1 MINKGAFTFYKAFKY
16 TVPEREDCGA
26 SYLRLQKGRCIMS
39 KKLKFAVVGGDA
51 RQIQLAAL
59 LAEGGHDVYAFALD
73 RAEPLGDVICGG
85 DISRLS
91 EKFDCVVLPIP
102 LRADEEHLNAP
113 LSSYQYLIDDI
124 FSVLPT
130 GQTVIAGKV
139 DNSLFAKAG
148 RSGIR
153 LYDYLE
159 REDFTVMN
167 SIPTAEGAIEVAMR
181 ELDETLNRKKCL
193 VIGFGHIGKLL
204 CHYLAGLGVRV
215 TASARKFGD
224 LAWISAYG
232 YNAIETAFVKN
243 SLSEFDII
251 FNTVP
256 ALVLDEDALKRIK
269 PAALVCDLA
278 SKPGGVDFNVA
289 KQLGIHTVWALSL
302 PGKCAPMSA
311 AAAMRDTIYNILD
324 EWGN

>member
-1 MINKGAFTFYKAFKY
+1 MANTL
-16 TVPEREDCGA
+16 
-26 SYLRLQKGRCIMS
+26 S
-39 KKLKFAVVGGDA
+39 FAVAGGDA
-51 RQIQLAAL
+51 RQVQLASL
-59 LAEGGHDVYAFALD
+59 LAKDGHKVFAFALD
-73 RAEPLGDVICGG
+73 LAELGENVICG
-85 DISRLS
+85 DISNLS

-102 LRADEEHLNAP
+102 VRSDAEHLNAP
-113 LSSYQYLIDDI
+113 LSSHQYCIDDL
-124 FSVLPT
+124 FSAFQT

-139 DNSLFAKAG
+139 DNTLFAKAG

-181 ELDETLNRKKCL
+181 ELDTTLNLKKCL

-204 CHYLAGLGVRV
+204 SHYLRGLGARV
-215 TASARKFGD
+215 CASARKFGD

-232 YNAIETAFVKN
+232 YDAVETDKIKAV
-243 SLSEFDII
+243 LSEYDIV

-256 ALVLDEDALKRIK
+256 SLILDEEAL
-269 PAALVCDLA
+269 ALLHPGAFVCDLA
-278 SKPGGVDFNVA
+278 SKPGGVDFNAA
-289 KQLGIHTVWALSL
+289 KQLGVHTVLALSL
-302 PGKCAPMSA
+302 PGKCAPLSA